1 MAGLLD
7 IAPVAETVTINGTD
21 VQVSGV
27 SAKGIA
33 HLLARFPEIRMAM
46 TGRGVDASRWLEIGG
61 DAITAIIAAG
71 VGHPG
76 DEKYEAAADG
86 LPIDAQ
92 IELVAAILKV
102 TMPGGPGPFVEK
114 LTAQLGLVGDLSN
127 MAPATKSPKA
137 SKH

>member
-7 IAPVAETVTINGTD
+7 IAAVIETVTINGTAIT
-21 VQVSGV
+21 VPGV

-33 HLLARFPEIRMAM
+33 HLLARFPEFRMAM

-61 DAITAIIAAG
+61 DAIAALIAAG
-71 VGHPG
+71 TGHPG
-76 DEKYEAAADG
+76 EEEYEAAAARLG
-86 LPIDAQ
+86 LEAQ
-92 IELVAAILKV
+92 AELIAAILKV

-114 LTAQLGLVGDLSN
+114 LTAQLDLAADLSS
-127 MAPATKSPKA
+127 MAPATKSPKG